1 MLQGVVLVQGLIVYW
16 TGLSHFY
23 YLVLNFLVSLLKHR
37 NELSLK
43 LQIISKYRLHLQFE
57 VSLQLKVSDYLG
69 RAVVVLMNH
78 MNKLVLNLLIRVLR
92 LLDQLFHAV
101 NYHNG
106 NENSTKFEL
115 SLTLTEFFRDF
126 KIILLSVISH
136 WGDNFGSNL
145 VLLGFAQ

>member
-1 MLQGVVLVQGLIVYW
+1 
-16 TGLSHFY
+16 
-23 YLVLNFLVSLLKHR
+23 
-37 NELSLK
+37 
-43 LQIISKYRLHLQFE
+43 
-57 VSLQLKVSDYLG
+57 
-69 RAVVVLMNH
+69 MNH

-126 KIILLSVISH
+126 KIILLRVITH

-145 VLLGFAQ
+145 VLLGFTQ